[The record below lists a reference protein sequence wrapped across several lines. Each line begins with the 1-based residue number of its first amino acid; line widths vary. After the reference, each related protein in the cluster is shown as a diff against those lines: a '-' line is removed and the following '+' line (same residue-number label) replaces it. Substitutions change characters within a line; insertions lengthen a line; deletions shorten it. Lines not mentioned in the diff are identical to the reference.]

1 MSLQLLNRTTK
12 LIGSI
17 FVDSV
22 HKFASTVWTIYSQNA
37 DAFAL
42 KLLWYRF
49 LKLYYKMWLQ
59 ICASNQ
65 MMLEIVMLPLSSGTT
80 TAETE
85 SANSSSTVA
94 VTEMETASVQDKSV
108 KLDVATFKVIIFI
121 YFICLST
128 FFFFNF
134 KVNCI
139 VVINSN
145 VHEWNSVISLK
156 VYISFDILKAHNTIR
171 NNGIKLMI
179 HTSFINN

>member
-1 MSLQLLNRTTK
+1 
-12 LIGSI
+12 
-17 FVDSV
+17 
-22 HKFASTVWTIYSQNA
+22 
-37 DAFAL
+37 
-42 KLLWYRF
+42 
-49 LKLYYKMWLQ
+49 MWLQ

-85 SANSSSTVA
+85 SADSSSTVA
-94 VTEMETASVQDKSV
+94 VTEMETASVLDKSV
-108 KLDVATFKVIIFI
+108 KRDVAAFKVIIFI

-145 VHEWNSVISLK
+145 VHEWNSVIS
-156 VYISFDILKAHNTIR
+156 
-171 NNGIKLMI
+171 
-179 HTSFINN
+179 